1 VGGSASPRDGEL
13 ALGPV
18 ASRVYETPAALL
30 HATFSPTSVLLAS
43 VPSDGWF
50 PTLWRRKQVERSPA
64 QLVRALHQSGLPDP
78 EASQLAD
85 KLLADWESIEIPEEQ
100 SRRQQLADVLRIVAM
115 LLGLLARTPRF
126 MWEVIRGRSDVID
139 PQADF
144 VRPGSSEYGVIRLVR
159 TSHGWAEF
167 EFWGGP
173 MITLGVY
180 RDDGWLPLSGHRHYL
195 ERTEVI
201 DALRAQ
207 GVPGE
212 EAERLYGL
220 VLAERQA
227 RIAPSDD

>member
-1 VGGSASPRDGEL
+1 VGGSASPNDGEL

-30 HATFSPTSVLLAS
+30 HATFGSTSVLLAS
-43 VPSDGWF
+43 VPPDGWF
-50 PTLWRRKQVERSPA
+50 PTLWRGKHVERSPGQIA
-64 QLVRALHQSGLPDP
+64 GSAYPIRRRGSSDQ
-78 EASQLAD
+78 
-85 KLLADWESIEIPEEQ
+85 LLADWESIEIPEEQ
-100 SRRQQLADVLRIVAM
+100 SRGQQLAEVLRIAAM
-115 LLGLLARTPRF
+115 LLGLIARTPRL
-126 MWEVIRGRSDVID
+126 MWEVIRGRSDVIE
-139 PQADF
+139 PRADF

-173 MITLGVY
+173 QITLGVY

-195 ERTEVI
+195 DRTEVI
-201 DALRAQ
+201 DALHAR
-207 GVPGE
+207 GVPDE

-220 VLAERQA
+220 VLTERQA